1 MKKTVLIIVLLISA
15 FSYSQEEAWVYFKD
29 KPNSQYY
36 LANPLQMLSQR
47 ALNRRVIQNIPLD
60 LKDVPIHQ
68 PYIDQIVA
76 IPGITVKASSK
87 WMNCLHIR
95 GSQAVIQSVRS
106 LSFVDFISL
115 ALLLPGLIGFTDIS
129 YYFILSSMLR
139 FDLDTIKVEQTILQF
154 F

>member
-36 LANPLQMLSQR
+36 LTNPLQMLSQR
-47 ALNRRVIQNIPLD
+47 ALNRRAIQNIPLD

-68 PYIDQIVA
+68 PYVDQISS
-76 IPGITVKASSK
+76 ISGITVKASSK

-95 GSQAVIQSVRS
+95 GSQTAIQSLRS
-106 LSFVDFISL
+106 LSFVDFISFANTTL
-115 ALLLPGLIGFTDIS
+115 NRTGKLSNSSNYSAINKELESQVS
-129 YYFILSSMLR
+129 YNYG
-139 FDLDTIKVEQTILQF
+139 T
-154 F
+154 